1 MEDWKDRA
9 IKEKD
14 ELDEK
19 IEKLDAFI
27 ASENFL
33 ELPFA
38 QQLLLYNQLDHMV
51 QYSAILGQRIEY
63 FYD

>member
-27 ASENFL
+27 DADNFW
-33 ELPFA
+33 ELPIT

-63 FYD
+63 LYD

>member
-19 IEKLDAFI
+19 IEKVEKFI
-27 ASENFL
+27 NSEKMNT
-33 ELPFA
+33 LPVFH
-38 QQLLLYNQLDHMV
+38 QLLLYNQLDHMV

>member
-27 ASENFL
+27 DADNFWK
-33 ELPFA
+33 LPIT

-63 FYD
+63 LYD